1 MEFPSSGSLKP
12 LTIEEFDTTRHLAH
26 AARQASERG
35 FDKITIVDA
44 DTHHDETGSFRNMV
58 DYIDST
64 VERQKARANTNEGR
78 RPMIPHNISYADIGG
93 RMQRFAAR
101 KLEKT
106 PANVHRDITLT
117 RRSMTAMGATF
128 GVLYPTASM
137 RLAIQP
143 KKDWEYQL
151 TLAYNRWVANDL
163 LAQEPQIKGMLYL
176 PLHHTSECLKMIEEL
191 GGKPGVAGCVVA
203 FRALRE
209 DPAEGHDEGPGS
221 HAGARHGARLP
232 RHGQLGGA
240 QSRRHSQMGR
250 GAGDRRAAVQHGPH
264 DQLADERD
272 ARAVPQAQGA
282 VVRIRRRLGALPDA
296 AARYDVHGARLGSAA
311 AEGEAEPLHGADVS
325 TARSRSSVRTT
336 RPRSKSRSAPSMPR
350 RSWCGAPISR
360 RTISTCRRRSG
371 TCHSSPS
378 KRRRRSS
385 AETPCGCSD
394 SSQESA

>member
-78 RPMIPHNISYADIGG
+78 RPMIPHNISYADMGG
-93 RMQRFAAR
+93 RVQRFAAR

-191 GGKPGVAGCVVA
+191 GGKPGVAGCVVGSARYEKIQQRGMMKILAAMQERGMVLAFHGMANWEEPNLNAIPYWGAAQAIGVPQSNMVHMTNWLMSGMPERFPKLKVLWCESGVAWAHYLMQRLDAMYLMRA
-203 FRALRE
+203 FR
-209 DPAEGHDEGPGS
+209 
-221 HAGARHGARLP
+221 
-232 RHGQLGGA
+232 
-240 QSRRHSQMGR
+240 
-250 GAGDRRAAVQHGPH
+250 
-264 DQLADERD
+264 
-272 ARAVPQAQGA
+272 
-282 VVRIRRRLGALPDA
+282 
-296 AARYDVHGARLGSAA
+296 
-311 AEGEAEPLHGADVS
+311 
-325 TARSRSSVRTT
+325 
-336 RPRSKSRSAPSMPR
+336 
-350 RSWCGAPISR
+350 
-360 RTISTCRRRSG
+360 
-371 TCHSSPS
+371 
-378 KRRRRSS
+378 KRR
-385 AETPCGCSD
+385 C
-394 SSQESA
+394 